1 MKKAFVIIGLIATAA
16 SCNMSSPEM
25 IEQQIKKKKDQV
37 RALNEEIA
45 SLEQQHNTDGVIDDN
60 VFTVP
65 VSIKVMGPESFE
77 HYIEVTGK
85 LEAEE
90 DAFIS
95 PEMNG
100 QIEKIHVKEGQP
112 VKKGQ
117 LLVSLNSDL
126 IESSIKEVITG
137 LELATLLYEKQKELW
152 DQNIGSE
159 LQFLQAQNAKESAE
173 ARLSTL
179 QTQLNM
185 ARIRAP
191 FSGVVEI
198 IMLKEGE
205 LAAPGMQIIQL
216 VSLQN
221 LKLYGNVSER
231 YMTSLR
237 EGDEVIINFPDVEGL
252 TLKAP
257 IHRMGNVID
266 DKSRTFRIEMKV
278 DNKTRKL
285 KPNMYTT
292 IRVNDFR
299 TKSAFLVP
307 SIAIK
312 QDTRGSYIYVAKEDD
327 GGPKARKRYITT
339 GLSYNDQTMVRE
351 GVSNDEAVIVK
362 GFSQVSDGVGVAIN

>member
-1 MKKAFVIIGLIATAA
+1 MTQDLTHDIKLFRFGLIEP
-16 SCNMSSPEM
+16 SEIQYVPGQYM
-25 IEQQIKKKKDQV
+25 QV
-37 RALNEEIA
+37 L
-45 SLEQQHNTDGVIDDN
+45 T
-60 VFTVP
+60 P
-65 VSIKVMGPESFE
+65 V
-77 HYIEVTGK
+77 
-85 LEAEE
+85 
-90 DAFIS
+90 
-95 PEMNG
+95 
-100 QIEKIHVKEGQP
+100 
-112 VKKGQ
+112 
-117 LLVSLNSDL
+117 
-126 IESSIKEVITG
+126 
-137 LELATLLYEKQKELW
+137 YEKSKEEVYRAYSVASNPA
-152 DQNIGSE
+152 DNSKVE
-159 LQFLQAQNAKESAE
+159 LEI
-173 ARLSTL
+173 RLVPNGICTTYVHKYL
-179 QTQLNM
+179 T
-185 ARIRAP
+185 
-191 FSGVVEI
+191 
-198 IMLKEGE
+198 
-205 LAAPGMQIIQL
+205 
-216 VSLQN
+216 
-221 LKLYGNVSER
+221 
-231 YMTSLR
+231 